1 MPVEINFPR
10 PQSLT
15 LREPSRARLRND
27 RAFLS
32 RSLFE
37 ASVLVPSRSHPST
50 HHSGFMADSRG
61 AMRARL
67 EAIVAP
73 AILVAMFLLMTAVV
87 IVRSGG

>member
-1 MPVEINFPR
+1 MEINFPG

-15 LREPSRARLRND
+15 LREPCCARLRND

-37 ASVLVPSRSHPST
+37 ASVLVPSRSNPST
-50 HHSGFMADSRG
+50 HHSGFMTDSRG

-67 EAIVAP
+67 ESIAAP

-87 IVRSGG
+87 LVRSAG